1 MDDKRLTWQVLANN
15 LREVWE
21 RDGPFDGIVGFSQGD
36 CVAAALNKMQA
47 SRVSVPERACVHEK
61 KGAYSS
67 RIVSKHG
74 KVTHEAWD
82 DETSVAT
89 AQTEAG
95 HDMLGATS
103 CSPITVAS
111 W

>member
-1 MDDKRLTWQVLANN
+1 M
-15 LREVWE
+15 WE

-95 HDMLGATS
+95 HDMLGATPHVPS
-103 CSPITVAS
+103 RPQQ
-111 W
+111 